1 MARPMRTAPPVT
13 SATRCGS
20 GFFVATYRYYSEKG
34 LYMPSVMQNLAGKVA
49 IVTGS
54 TKGIGLA
61 IAERMH
67 AAGASVVVSSRW
79 AGDVAS
85 VANRLGA
92 PAIGIACDVGDPSA
106 CQRLVDETV
115 SRLGRIDVLVNNAG
129 FGIFKSIEDM
139 SVEEWQRQIDVN
151 LGGVF
156 YCSKAALPH
165 LVASGDGFII
175 NIGSLA
181 GRNFF
186 AGGTGYNAAK
196 AGLVGMSEA
205 MMLDIRNDNVRV
217 SIIMPGSVNTHF
229 RGEWSPDRSW
239 PLEADDV
246 ALAVMQLL
254 DYPKAAHV
262 SRVEMRPS
270 QPR

>member
-1 MARPMRTAPPVT
+1 
-13 SATRCGS
+13 
-20 GFFVATYRYYSEKG
+20 
-34 LYMPSVMQNLAGKVA
+34 MPNLTGKVA
-49 IVTGS
+49 IVTGA

-61 IAERMH
+61 IAERMVDE
-67 AAGASVVVSSRW
+67 GASVVVSART
-79 AGDVAS
+79 GVDVER
-85 VANRLGA
+85 VAERLGPRA
-92 PAIGIACDVGDPSA
+92 VGIPCDVGDPRA
-106 CQRLVDETV
+106 CQRLVDKTMA
-115 SRLGRIDVLVNNAG
+115 RLGRLDVLVNNAG
-129 FGIFKSIEDM
+129 FGVFKPISEM

-165 LVASGDGFII
+165 LSASGDGFIV

-196 AGLVGMSEA
+196 AGLIALTEA
-205 MMLDIRNDNVRV
+205 MMLDVRHDDVRV
-217 SIIMPGSVNTHF
+217 SVIMPGSVNTYF
-229 RGEWSPDRSW
+229 RGKEQSRGRSW

-246 ALAVMQLL
+246 ALTVMQLL
-254 DYPKAAHV
+254 DYPKGAHV

-270 QPR
+270 QPKGG

>member
-1 MARPMRTAPPVT
+1 
-13 SATRCGS
+13 
-20 GFFVATYRYYSEKG
+20 
-34 LYMPSVMQNLAGKVA
+34 MPNPSRNLAGKVA

-61 IAERMH
+61 IAERLH
-67 AAGASVVVSSRW
+67 AAGAAVVVSSRT
-79 AGDVAS
+79 AADVAS
-85 VANRLGA
+85 VAKRLGS
-92 PAIGIACDVGDPSA
+92 PAIGIPCDVGDPAA

-115 SRLGRIDVLVNNAG
+115 KRLGRLDVLVNNAG
-129 FGIFKSIEDM
+129 FGVFKSISELTID
-139 SVEEWQRQIDVN
+139 EWRRQIDVN
-151 LGGVF
+151 LGGPF

-165 LVASGDGFII
+165 LAATGDGFII
-175 NIGSLA
+175 HIGSLA

-186 AGGTGYNAAK
+186 AGGTGYNASK

-205 MMLDIRNDNVRV
+205 MMLDVRQNDVRV

-229 RGEWSPDRSW
+229 RGDRSPGRSW

-246 ALAVMQLL
+246 ALTVMQLL
-254 DYPKAAHV
+254 DYPKGAHV

-270 QPR
+270 RPQ